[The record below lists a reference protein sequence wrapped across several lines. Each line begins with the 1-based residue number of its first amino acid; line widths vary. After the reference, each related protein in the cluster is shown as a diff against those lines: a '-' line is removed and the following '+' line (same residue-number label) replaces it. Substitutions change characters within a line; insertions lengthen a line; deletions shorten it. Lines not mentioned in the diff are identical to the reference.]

1 MFNKIGFGLALTA
14 AFGLMACSDSSS
26 GSDSG
31 KVTLHCKVLKE
42 EPLTLQHSEGGMSF
56 KSVYELTPEG
66 KMKTTYEFP
75 SESIAKEECAD
86 SKGDDSIDV
95 TCDGK
100 KVIEISKESSS
111 KNEFK
116 TMVTAIKDDCVES
129 DGQTVTIDKDGYIVD
144 DDDDDDD
151 DDGDAGPAT
160 ESSCDFDINADAWEY
175 TFTNEDDFDKSEG
188 SVRYEFDGK
197 DYTVVRITKSTS
209 KDASQ
214 TCTEDAADSYNDEF
228 SDATISKKTEASCDG
243 KTLVLK
249 TTDTY
254 RNYEEEFGYTKQQL
268 MYTLAA
274 SCRAGY

>member
-31 KVTLHCKVLKE
+31 KVTLHCKVLKK
-42 EPLTLQHSEGGMSF
+42 EPLTLQHSEGGLSF

-66 KMKTTYEFP
+66 KMKATYEFP

-100 KVIEISKESSS
+100 KVIEVSKEVVS
-111 KNEFK
+111 KTEFE
-116 TMVTAIKDDCVES
+116 TMVTEMKDDCVES

-151 DDGDAGPAT
+151 EGGPAT
-160 ESSCDFDINADAWEY
+160 ATSCEFDINADAWEY
-175 TFTNEDDFDKSEG
+175 NKSSEDLTGNKSTG
-188 SVRYEFDGK
+188 TVRYDFDGK
-197 DYTVVRITKSTS
+197 NYTMVSTTKTTGKYVAAMCSDEVLESYNFEEDDPGYGSTKSV
-209 KDASQ
+209 
-214 TCTEDAADSYNDEF
+214 
-228 SDATISKKTEASCDG
+228 ASCDDG
-243 KTLVLK
+243 VFTMKITTVVL
-249 TTDTY
+249 
-254 RNYEEEFGYTKQQL
+254 NYEEQGFTKEIL
-268 MYTLAA
+268 KETATSA
-274 SCRAGY
+274 CIAGY